1 MSVALASFCLMAVA
15 AKELSSEVDTF
26 QVLFFRSFIG
36 LIVITSILL
45 ASRKTGLF
53 YTQKLKLHGV
63 RNSVHFLGQM
73 AWFIGIGL
81 LPLAEI
87 FALKF
92 TVPLWT
98 ALIAALCLKE
108 KLTFKKLLAI
118 AFGFSGVLIIVQ
130 PGMKAVD
137 VASLIVLAAAI
148 CYAVA
153 HTCTKSLSSTEHPLT
168 ILFYMSLIQLPIGFT
183 LAMFNWQTPEGIQW
197 FWLAAIAL
205 TSLIAHFSIVKA
217 MQNAEATVVV
227 TMDFLRLPLIAIVGV
242 LFYTEPFEVAL
253 LAGAALMLC
262 GNLINVA
269 SPKGNISRVAE
280 KQ

>member
-15 AKELSSEVDTF
+15 AKELSNEVDTF

-45 ASRKTGLF
+45 ASRNASLF
-53 YTQKLKLHGV
+53 TTQRIKLHGM

-81 LPLAEI
+81 LPLAEV
-87 FALKF
+87 FALEF

-98 ALIAALCLKE
+98 ALIAALFLKE
-108 KLTFKKLLAI
+108 RLTVKKLLSI
-118 AFGFSGVLIIVQ
+118 AFGFAGVLVIVQ
-130 PGMKAVD
+130 PGMKAID
-137 VASLIVLAAAI
+137 AASLIVLASAI
-148 CYAVA
+148 GYAIA

-168 ILFYMSLIQLPIGFT
+168 ILFYMSLIQLPIGFA
-183 LAMFNWQTPEGIQW
+183 LAMLNWKTPEGIQW
-197 FWLAAIAL
+197 FWLATVAL
-205 TSLIAHFSIVKA
+205 TSLTAHFSIAKA

-227 TMDFLRLPLIAIVGV
+227 TMDFLRLPLIAVVGV
-242 LFYTEPFEVAL
+242 LFYAEPFEVAL
-253 LAGAALMLC
+253 LAGAALMLF

-269 SPKGNISRVAE
+269 SPKGRTSRVAE